1 MATTATTTKRTTGK
15 SPAGGRDGA
24 LKGLVLSG
32 GKGSRLRPFTYT
44 NAKQLV
50 PLANKP
56 VIFYTIEQLVES
68 GITDIGIVVGDTGE
82 QVRAAVGDGSQFGR
96 DDHVHPAGRAA
107 RHRARRGHRAGLPG
121 RLPLRAVPRRQLLM
135 GGIQSYVERFAANDC
150 CSQILLHPVANP
162 EAFGIAEM
170 ADGRVTRIVEKPK
183 EPKSNLAVVGI
194 YMFDAAV
201 HDVIAHLTP
210 SWRNELEITD
220 AIQGLIDRG
229 LRVDA
234 EVLDRYWID
243 TGKMDDMLN
252 ANRMVLSELKPRR
265 DGTIDEKTRVH
276 EPVVIEA
283 GAVVE
288 DSVLRGPLIIG
299 RDTQVIGSYIG
310 PNTAIDARCRIK
322 GCRIEDSMIMED
334 TRLEDLHWPIVK
346 SMIGR
351 NVELIGGHSAAGN
364 YSLTLGDHS
373 RIEMPDG
380 SQPTKPPHGGHRNR
394 KKGA

>member
-1 MATTATTTKRTTGK
+1 MTTIATTTKRTAGK
-15 SPAGGRDGA
+15 TPSGGSDGA

-82 QVRAAVGDGSQFGR
+82 QVKAAVGDGSLFGCKITYIQQEAPLGIAHGVAVAR
-96 DDHVHPAGRAA
+96 DFLGDSRFVLYLGDNF
-107 RHRARRGHRAGLPG
+107 
-121 RLPLRAVPRRQLLM
+121 LM
-135 GGIQSYVERFAANDC
+135 GGIRSYVETFAAGEC
-150 CSQILLHPVANP
+150 ASQILLHPVPNP
-162 EAFGIAEM
+162 EAFGIAAMEG
-170 ADGRVTRIVEKPK
+170 DRVVRIVEKPK
-183 EPKSNLAVVGI
+183 GPMGNLAVVGI
-194 YMFDAAV
+194 YMFSPAV
-201 HDVIAHLTP
+201 HDVIARLTP
-210 SWRNELEITD
+210 SSRNELEITD
-220 AIQGLIDRG
+220 AIQGLIDGG

-234 EVLDRYWID
+234 GVLDRYWID

-252 ANRMVLSELKPRR
+252 ANRMVLGELTPRR
-265 DGTIDEKTRVH
+265 EGTIDEKTRIH

-283 GAVVE
+283 GAAIE
-288 DSVLRGPLIIG
+288 DCILRGPLIIG
-299 RDTQVIGSYIG
+299 RDTHVIGSYIG

-322 GCRIEDSMIMED
+322 GCRIEDSMVMED
-334 TRLEDLHWPIVK
+334 TRLEDLHWPITK

-351 NVELIGGHSAAGN
+351 NVELIGSASPSGN

-380 SQPTKPPHGGHRNR
+380 
-394 KKGA
+394 

>member
-82 QVRAAVGDGSQFGR
+82 QVRAAVGDGSQFGATITYIQQEAPLGIAHGVATAR
-96 DDHVHPAGRAA
+96 DFLGESRFVLYLGDNF
-107 RHRARRGHRAGLPG
+107 
-121 RLPLRAVPRRQLLM
+121 LM

-150 CSQILLHPVANP
+150 CSQILLHPVKDP

-170 ADGRVTRIVEKPK
+170 TDGRVTRIVEKPK

-252 ANRMVLSELKPRR
+252 ANRMVLGELKPRR

-351 NVELIGGHSAAGN
+351 NVELQGGHSANGS

-380 SQPTKPPHGGHRNR
+380 
-394 KKGA
+394 